1 MQASQLRLFVIQT
14 AAVDSDVATNESL
27 CSKMHNAAVPML
39 ARSRDAP
46 LVMHGYESGRSRSGH
61 IRVFDQR
68 YEKRNILLNSSVKN
82 TKLFAKKI
90 RLTFSDG

>member
-39 ARSRDAP
+39 ARLRDAP
-46 LVMHGYESGRSRSGH
+46 LVMGMKVEEVEVVIFVFL
-61 IRVFDQR
+61 IRGM
-68 YEKRNILLNSSVKN
+68 KN
-82 TKLFAKKI
+82 E
-90 RLTFSDG
+90 TFF

>member
-27 CSKMHNAAVPML
+27 SSKMHTAAVPML

-46 LVMHGYESGRSRSGH
+46 LVTGMKVEEVEVVIFVFL
-61 IRVFDQR
+61 IRGM
-68 YEKRNILLNSSVKN
+68 KN
-82 TKLFAKKI
+82 E
-90 RLTFSDG
+90 TFF